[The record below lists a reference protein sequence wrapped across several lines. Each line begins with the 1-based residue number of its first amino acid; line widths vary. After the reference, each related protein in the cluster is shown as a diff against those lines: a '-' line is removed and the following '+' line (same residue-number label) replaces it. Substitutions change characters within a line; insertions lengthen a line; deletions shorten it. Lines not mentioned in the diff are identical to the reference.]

1 MRRGKQAGSAHVAGE
16 QQGSDRRL
24 AQLFGA
30 KKHREVGVSGRCV
43 ADLKLH
49 GGSRLD
55 GVGNRERAEVVVDAQ
70 HWTHE
75 EIAAS
80 EPRLGGI
87 GRNSNQQPLR
97 QQRAFGF
104 RKRLGNFAHDSER
117 GAPAD
122 FKDLRSIGLG
132 DHEARSDRLAA
143 LADDAV
149 DLDVAEDRQPDD
161 ALMGRPPIAGENI
174 EARVACAARKAAKD
188 PRALGAGGVLNG
200 GAGLPGVNRKRV
212 GQHQDSAMGE
222 RTLVG
227 WQRNAVANES
237 VAPHR
242 RRSVGEVEGEWAG
255 NDAGKV
261 QGQDGHSRGALDLEV
276 VGDHAFG
283 GAGQQMNGVQ
293 LAAEDVEGVREQR
306 AMMKGPE
313 HDQQVRSEVRRGPD
327 FGRDVVGGRPSVGS
341 RRECRVSGWGFQYRH
356 GHQSM
361 CDKPPRSGV
370 SF

>member
-1 MRRGKQAGSAHVAGE
+1 
-16 QQGSDRRL
+16 
-24 AQLFGA
+24 
-30 KKHREVGVSGRCV
+30 
-43 ADLKLH
+43 
-49 GGSRLD
+49 
-55 GVGNRERAEVVVDAQ
+55 
-70 HWTHE
+70 
-75 EIAAS
+75 
-80 EPRLGGI
+80 
-87 GRNSNQQPLR
+87 
-97 QQRAFGF
+97 
-104 RKRLGNFAHDSER
+104 
-117 GAPAD
+117 
-122 FKDLRSIGLG
+122 
-132 DHEARSDRLAA
+132 
-143 LADDAV
+143 
-149 DLDVAEDRQPDD
+149 
-161 ALMGRPPIAGENI
+161 
-174 EARVACAARKAAKD
+174 
-188 PRALGAGGVLNG
+188 
-200 GAGLPGVNRKRV
+200 
-212 GQHQDSAMGE
+212 MGE

-261 QGQDGHSRGALDLEV
+261 QGQDGHSGGALDLEV
-276 VGDHAFG
+276 VGDPAFG

-341 RRECRVSGWGFQYRH
+341 RRECRVSGWGFQYRL

-361 CDKPPRSGV
+361 CDKQPRSGV